1 MLRQAVADYRR
12 LTVEQLMRSLETP
25 REQHGTGLD
34 VTRMRIDRQPPA
46 RNPID
51 YLRAHPVSLN
61 KAVLRQ
67 NRVLTG
73 HEPALFRESYQL
85 LRTQILQRLEENH
98 WNTLGVTSPCA
109 SEGRTLTAINLAI
122 SLAREIDYT
131 VVLVDVNLRHPFL
144 LECLG
149 LSEQRGLGDYLTQDI
164 LIEELLIQP
173 SCFEDLVI
181 LPVGQVQENS
191 AELLHSAKM
200 ARFVSDMKSFND
212 KCITIFDMPPVLG
225 TAETLAFSPQVDAA
239 LLVIEDG
246 ITKREDV
253 ANAMDLLGATNIV
266 GTVLNKAG
274 IANP

>member
-1 MLRQAVADYRR
+1 
-12 LTVEQLMRSLETP
+12 MRSLETP
-25 REQHGTGLD
+25 REQHGTEPD
-34 VTRMRIDRQPPA
+34 VTRIQIDRHPA
-46 RNPID
+46 ARDSID
-51 YLRAHPVSLN
+51 YLRAQPVSLN
-61 KAVLRQ
+61 KTVLRQ

-85 LRTQILQRLEENH
+85 LRTQVLQRLEGNH
-98 WNTLGVTSPCA
+98 WNALGLTSPCEG
-109 SEGRTLTAINLAI
+109 EGRTLTAINLAI
-122 SLAREIDYT
+122 SLAREIGYT

-149 LSEQRGLGDYLTQDI
+149 LPEQRGLGDYLTQDI

-181 LPVGQVQENS
+181 LPGGQAQENS
-191 AELLHSAKM
+191 AELLNSARM
-200 ARFVSDMKSFND
+200 ARFVSHMKSFTD
-212 KCITIFDMPPVLG
+212 KCITIFDMPPILG
-225 TAETLAFSPQVDAA
+225 TAETLAFLPQMDAA

-266 GTVLNKAG
+266 GTVLNKSG
-274 IANP
+274 IASP

>member
-1 MLRQAVADYRR
+1 M
-12 LTVEQLMRSLETP
+12 EQLMRSLETP
-25 REQHGTGLD
+25 RKQHGTGPD
-34 VTRMRIDRQPPA
+34 VTRMRIDRHPPA
-46 RNPID
+46 RNSIH
-51 YLRAHPVSLN
+51 YLHAQPVSLD
-61 KAVLRQ
+61 KAMLRQ

-73 HEPALFRESYQL
+73 REPAIFRESYQL
-85 LRTQILQRLEENH
+85 LRTQILQRLKENH
-98 WNTLGVTSPCA
+98 WNALGVTSPCA
-109 SEGRTLTAINLAI
+109 GEGKTLTAINLAI

-131 VVLVDVNLRHPFL
+131 IVLVDVNLRHPYL

-149 LSEQRGLGDYLTQDI
+149 LPEQRGLGDYLTQDI

-181 LPVGQVQENS
+181 LPGGQAQENS
-191 AELLHSAKM
+191 AELLNSAKV
-200 ARFVSDMKSFND
+200 ARFVSDMKSFTD

-225 TAETLAFSPQVDAA
+225 TSETLAFSPQVDAA

-253 ANAMDLLGATNIV
+253 ANTMDLLGATNIV

-274 IANP
+274 IVDP

>member
-1 MLRQAVADYRR
+1 
-12 LTVEQLMRSLETP
+12 MRYSETP
-25 REQHGTGLD
+25 REQHDTVLD
-34 VTRMRIDRQPPA
+34 VTRIQINGQPPA
-46 RNPID
+46 RNSID

-61 KAVLRQ
+61 KTVLRQ

-73 HEPALFRESYQL
+73 HEPAIFRESYQL
-85 LRTQILQRLEENH
+85 LRTQVLQRLEKNH

-109 SEGRTLTAINLAI
+109 GEGRTLTAINLAI

-131 VVLVDVNLRHPFL
+131 VVLVDVNLRNPFI
-144 LECLG
+144 LECMG
-149 LSEQRGLGDYLTQDI
+149 LSEQRGLGEFLTQDI

-181 LPVGQVQENS
+181 LPGGQTQENS
-191 AELLHSAKM
+191 AELLRSAKM
-200 ARFVSDMKSFND
+200 ARFVSDMKSFTD
-212 KCITIFDMPPVLG
+212 KCITLFDMPPLLG
-225 TAETLAFSPQVDAA
+225 TAETLAFSPLVDAI

-253 ANAMDLLGATNIV
+253 ANAMDLLGATNII

-274 IANP
+274 ITSP